1 MVDINIDSAIFVGFL
16 VATLMFG
23 LYSSRGIKTSN
34 SPYAKALFCRKIA
47 NSFLDAIFAAT
58 NNLYLMAK

>member
-23 LYSSRGIKTSN
+23 LYSSRGIKTSKE
-34 SPYAKALFCRKIA
+34 YAIGDRNFSTATI
-47 NSFLDAIFAAT
+47 AAT
-58 NNLYLMAK
+58 IVATWASGSFFSM